1 MAPLNP
7 REHEIVRKSQGCFKS
22 RCCRF
27 ACSVQMHRS
36 QLKDMMKEKKAR
48 KIELDRS
55 AGAVRPFK
63 FEVGR
68 MAPGDEQKLRP
79 FEYVGKLG

>member
-1 MAPLNP
+1 
-7 REHEIVRKSQGCFKS
+7 
-22 RCCRF
+22 
-27 ACSVQMHRS
+27 
-36 QLKDMMKEKKAR
+36 MMKEKKAR